1 MEYQITSGQAHKQ
14 RSNCIVIGVF
24 EDRKLP
30 RETAQLDQAAGG
42 SLSRLLKRS
51 DLTGKLGQSLLLLDL
66 PGVTADRVLLVGCGR
81 EKDLDTRQY
90 HKLMGHLAEV
100 LKPFQCPEIISYLS
114 LLPIKGRSVYW
125 QVRFCIEALDHHFYQ
140 FKGYQSQPVESLKIK
155 RLVVAIPSRAAL
167 KTAEAA
173 LAHAKASVEASRF
186 SRDLGNMPG
195 NIATPTYMAEQT
207 KAFNTL
213 PKVKVEVLD
222 QAKMTELNMNA
233 ILAVARGSSEAP
245 FLASAIYQ
253 GGKASDRPIV
263 LVGKGIT
270 FDTGG
275 VALKTWPAMHPM
287 NLS

>member
-81 EKDLDTRQY
+81 EKDLDTRHY

-100 LKPFQCPEIISYLS
+100 LKPSQCPEIISYLS

-155 RLVVAIPSRAAL
+155 RLS
-167 KTAEAA
+167 
-173 LAHAKASVEASRF
+173 
-186 SRDLGNMPG
+186 
-195 NIATPTYMAEQT
+195 
-207 KAFNTL
+207 
-213 PKVKVEVLD
+213 
-222 QAKMTELNMNA
+222 
-233 ILAVARGSSEAP
+233 
-245 FLASAIYQ
+245 
-253 GGKASDRPIV
+253 
-263 LVGKGIT
+263 
-270 FDTGG
+270 
-275 VALKTWPAMHPM
+275 
-287 NLS
+287 